1 MQLYKPRKGISIYEL
16 LAFVVLGNG
25 ILYFLTL
32 FLNSY
37 IEISLIKIFMI
48 AFSTYCL
55 IYILRII
62 TLVYIIREDGFE
74 ISNLW
79 GFNKILIPFNEI
91 NGYNIQIGK
100 INGLRLSGFGK
111 TQYCFGRSVIENV
124 GITHMFVTSSKQ
136 VIYIHTENMSYGISP
151 EKVEE
156 LEEFLVRKGCKK
168 GNFKTKINKNRELFK
183 ERSFFIPFIIITLII
198 LFITLN
204 PFILYLMNKLP
215 SKMPL
220 FFDATFKPTVYGT
233 GKQFAFKQM
242 TYGVLNMMILFC
254 MHYAAYF
261 CAKYDKRSAYKYIYI
276 SLITAV
282 TFLLIQLR
290 ILNLYL

>member
-1 MQLYKPRKGISIYEL
+1 MQEYKTRKGISIYAL

-25 ILYFLTL
+25 ILYFLTF

-37 IEISLIKIFMI
+37 IEVSLIKIFMVV
-48 AFSTYCL
+48 FSVYCL
-55 IYILRII
+55 IYVLRVVS
-62 TLVYIIREDGFE
+62 LVYIIREDGFE
-74 ISNLW
+74 ISSLW
-79 GFNKILIPFNEI
+79 GFNKILIPFNEV

-124 GITHMFVTSSKQ
+124 GITHMFVTSNKQ

-156 LEEFLVRKGCKK
+156 FEDFLIRKGYEK
-168 GNFKTKINKNRELFK
+168 GDFKIKINRNRDLFK
-183 ERSFFIPFIIITLII
+183 KRSFFIPFIIVTLII
-198 LFITLN
+198 LLITLN
-204 PFILYLMNKLP
+204 PLILYLMNKLP

-220 FFDATFKPTVYGT
+220 FFDATFKPIIFGT

-242 TYGVLNMMILFC
+242 TYGVLNMIILIC

-276 SLITAV
+276 SLITAI